1 MKPNGETALWT
12 GVDLELTSFMMI
24 DDIYLV
30 DDIFKFD
37 KQTNEKI
44 AKVFSENYNN
54 EHVLTACE
62 IALLLSKKE
71 SGDVI
76 STLVKHVYK
85 GQKVGQV
92 NIKENK
98 NIFF

>member
-1 MKPNGETALWT
+1 M
-12 GVDLELTSFMMI
+12 
-24 DDIYLV
+24 
-30 DDIFKFD
+30 
-37 KQTNEKI
+37 
-44 AKVFSENYNN
+44 SENYNN

-98 NIFF
+98 NIFLKDVRKNTVKLLEKSSRL